1 MQPVGGG
8 GGLIGQHD
16 PRTRPHPSPARRRL
30 PRLLSTAVAGL
41 PAGRPQLQSRWLWEG
56 CGGTLQPGP
65 FSLKLFSV
73 AIYSTP
79 ISH

>member
-56 CGGTLQPGP
+56 CGGTLQPG
-65 FSLKLFSV
+65 
-73 AIYSTP
+73 
-79 ISH
+79 ISHDVLCSKQGDNIQP